1 MDIELQPIGE
11 NGNDGAAYSFNER
24 ARAGNG
30 DGPYRIP
37 DATESDGLLSA
48 QTTSSNGEKV
58 PFGHGAETQRTLGNT
73 SITQVISSVCK
84 IRRKRLRLWGIIVL
98 IVLLIIAVVFISLAV
113 CAAVH
118 KDVDENFD
126 SSLFKVPRSF
136 NGSFQMPNQVFTEEL
151 FSISS
156 NESQEL
162 AANLTEKLADL
173 YRSSPALGRY
183 FSKAEIQ
190 AFRNGSVIADYQ
202 LTFLM
207 PEEQQDQL
215 RNTTLSR
222 EMVFNVFR
230 QFLYDQEGDESG
242 QTYIDPVS
250 LNMFLRH

>member
-48 QTTSSNGEKV
+48 Q
-58 PFGHGAETQRTLGNT
+58 
-73 SITQVISSVCK
+73 ISSVCK